1 MKRFALLVM
10 LPCLLLALPSLGAG
24 DQSLLP
30 LDGVAP
36 GWVRDGAAR
45 VYEGEALYDHI
56 DGGGEAFLEL
66 GFEAC
71 TVQRY
76 RKAPDQFTFELY
88 RMKDTAAA
96 LGVYLMNCGRET
108 PDKALSERH
117 TVGRNQLLAQKGPYY
132 LVATSPEATPGMPQV
147 LLAAAKA
154 VTERLPPAE
163 PPAILA
169 LLPREGLIP
178 QSERIVRGSLGLQAI
193 VTLGEGD
200 LLLLDRR
207 ATAVAGDYRGKD
219 GGLQTLI
226 VAEYASGQEA
236 AAALRNL
243 TSKLDST
250 LSVLSAGD
258 RALVF
263 KDSKGRF
270 GGATLEGARLTIRL
284 GLGTPPPPPLQQGSA
299 R

>member
-1 MKRFALLVM
+1 VKRFALRVI

-24 DQSLLP
+24 DQGLLP

-36 GWVRDGAAR
+36 GWVRDGAAK
-45 VYEGEALYDHI
+45 VYEGDALYDHI

-76 RKAPDQFTFELY
+76 RKAPNQFTFELY
-88 RMKDTAAA
+88 RMKDPAAA

-108 PDKALSERH
+108 PDNAFAERH
-117 TVGRNQLLAQKGPYY
+117 TVGRNQLLAQKGRYY
-132 LVATSPEATPGMPQV
+132 LVATSPEASPGMPQV

-154 VTERLPPAE
+154 VTERFPQAE
-163 PPAILA
+163 PLAILA
-169 LLPREGLIP
+169 LLPQDGLIP
-178 QSERIVRGSLGLQAI
+178 QSVRIVRGPLGLQAI

-200 LLLLDRR
+200 VLLLHGKG
-207 ATAVAGDYRGKD
+207 TAVAGDYHSKD
-219 GGLQTLI
+219 GEPRTLM

-243 TSKLDST
+243 TAKLDPT
-250 LSVLSAGD
+250 LSALSTGD
-258 RALVF
+258 RALAF
-263 KDSKGRF
+263 KDSSGRY
-270 GGATLEGARLTIRL
+270 GGATLEGARLTIQL
-284 GLGTPPPPPLQQGSA
+284 GLETLPSQPPQQGSA